1 MDGVIRYTAGDALT
15 KSTEDALAG
24 LVPGHWVRA
33 ADFDERQKQA
43 KQREVAL
50 QDRLTAAEQQLD
62 ERSGTCEWKDEDGV
76 GTWHSA
82 CGVVWSFHEDGPAEN
97 GMNFCHS
104 CGKQVAVSEVM
115 SDRQVDDNSSD
126 ELESKALAIYEG
138 WSNEPGYKPWV
149 AGGNS
154 LMQDRA
160 RAIARHLLNGAC
172 HE

>member
-33 ADFDERQKQA
+33 ADFDERQEQA

-62 ERSGTCEWKDEDGV
+62 ERSGTCEWEDEDGV
-76 GTWHSA
+76 GTWNSS
-82 CGVVWSFHEDGPAEN
+82 CGVVWSFHEEGPVEN

-104 CGKQVAVSEVM
+104 CGKSVVV
-115 SDRQVDDNSSD
+115 
-126 ELESKALAIYEG
+126 KAADADPEA
-138 WSNEPGYKPWV
+138 EDHD
-149 AGGNS
+149 
-154 LMQDRA
+154 Q
-160 RAIARHLLNGAC
+160 
-172 HE
+172 